1 MHGFAVADLA
11 IQTGC
16 CVGFHLLAQA
26 LLWGA
31 LLVGYLHRRWRR
43 GGGCGGGGS
52 GRLLPVVKSPGVPD
66 VHHGSSSISGSGAGS
81 SGAGSS
87 SGAGGWLQPR
97 PLMLGAAVMAVWSVV
112 NLAVTSQL

>member
-1 MHGFAVADLA
+1 MSVVIAARPCYPPSTQVTMHRPHPTHPL
-11 IQTGC
+11 Q
-16 CVGFHLLAQA
+16 
-26 LLWGA
+26 